1 MHDTLAAPMASERDV
16 GDAEASLVR
25 AAQADPRLFTPLY
38 QRYADRVYAY
48 LRARTSLPEDAADLT
63 QQAFLQAL
71 DALPGYRPGRAP
83 FAAWLFRIAR
93 NIAVDHHRRH
103 RQTVT
108 WDYVPEALQPV
119 VEGDLSACLVRAEN
133 LAYLR
138 ELFVALD
145 RETRELLV
153 LRFAARLT
161 VPEIAAVIGA
171 REGATKMRLIRAL
184 RALKEHYHDHAV

>member
-1 MHDTLAAPMASERDV
+1 MHDILAAPMASERDV

-25 AAQADPRLFTPLY
+25 AAQADPRLFAALY
-38 QRYADRVYAY
+38 QRYADRVYAD

-71 DALPGYRPGRAP
+71 DALPDYRPGRAP

-108 WDYVPEALQPV
+108 WD
-119 VEGDLSACLVRAEN
+119 
-133 LAYLR
+133 
-138 ELFVALD
+138 
-145 RETRELLV
+145 
-153 LRFAARLT
+153 
-161 VPEIAAVIGA
+161 
-171 REGATKMRLIRAL
+171 
-184 RALKEHYHDHAV
+184 